1 MVSAM
6 VWVIDKKVVRHL
18 LEAGSQLAEIPV
30 RVKMEFELVDGT
42 LVPDTL
48 KLESLYNKDLVCKRF
63 PNIEGAWLDEEIDKT
78 VKHAIDEHLR
88 MQGYLHSPRDEDDE
102 GEPAESPHDGGT

>member
-78 VKHAIDEHLR
+78 VEHAIDEHLR
-88 MQGYLHSPRDEDDE
+88 MQGYLDSPRDEDDE